1 MTDKSLGILLAITA
15 GILWSTIGLSI
26 KSIEQANVFEILF
39 YRSIFISIFI
49 GLLLHFL
56 FRFSFMDLLKNW
68 VSYAAGGTALFF
80 AYIGGIYALL
90 ATSAAN
96 ALLLFACAPIFT
108 AILSPI
114 LLRET
119 ISLKTIISIF
129 IAFFGVLV
137 MVWSDIGSGDWKGN
151 LSAIISAMGFSF
163 FTINLRINKHL
174 QMLPSVFSSG
184 IIASFVAFLIILIS
198 NYSFQLINKDFMI
211 IFILGVVQVGGG
223 LVLYTVGSKFVPATQ
238 LTILMLGEVF
248 LGPLWV
254 WIFIGEKVLYN
265 TILGGSLICFA
276 VLFNALYPSSEKLI
290 E

>member
-1 MTDKSLGILLAITA
+1 MTDKSFGILLAVTA

-26 KSIEQANVFEILF
+26 KSIEQANVFQILF

-56 FRFSFMDLLKNW
+56 FKFNFLNLLKNW
-68 VSYAAGGTALFF
+68 VSYFAGGAALFF
-80 AYIGGIYALL
+80 AYIGGIYALQT
-90 ATSAAN
+90 TSAAN
-96 ALLLFACAPIFT
+96 ALLLFACAPIIT

-119 ISLKTIISIF
+119 ISFRTITSIF
-129 IAFFGVLV
+129 IAFLGVLI
-137 MVWSDIGSGDWKGN
+137 MVWSDFGGGDWKGN

-163 FTINLRINKHL
+163 FTINLRKNKHL

-184 IIASFVAFLIILIS
+184 IISAFVAFLIILIS
-198 NYSFQLINKDFMI
+198 NDSFQLIERDFII
-211 IFILGVVQVGGG
+211 IFILGVFQVGGG
-223 LVLYTVGSKFVPATQ
+223 LVLYTLGSKFVPATQ

-248 LGPLWV
+248 LGPVWV
-254 WIFIGEKVLYN
+254 WIFIGEEVLYN

-276 VLFNALYPSSEKLI
+276 VLYNAVYSSSKKLI
-290 E
+290 K

>member
-1 MTDKSLGILLAITA
+1 MTDKSFGILLAVTA

-49 GLLLHFL
+49 GLLLHFFFKFNFLNL
-56 FRFSFMDLLKNW
+56 FKNW
-68 VSYAAGGTALFF
+68 VSYSAGGTALFF

-90 ATSAAN
+90 TTSAAN

-119 ISLKTIISIF
+119 ISLRTIMSIL
-129 IAFFGVLV
+129 IAFLGVLI
-137 MVWSDIGSGDWKGN
+137 MVWSDFGAGDWKGN
-151 LSAIISAMGFSF
+151 LSAVISAMGFSF

-184 IIASFVAFLIILIS
+184 IISSFVAFLIILFS
-198 NYSFQLINKDFMI
+198 NYSFQLIDTDFMI
-211 IFILGVVQVGGG
+211 IFILGVFQVGGG
-223 LVLYTVGSKFVPATQ
+223 LVLYTLGSKFVPATQ

-248 LGPLWV
+248 LGPVWV

-276 VLFNALYPSSEKLI
+276 VLYNALYSSSEKI
-290 E
+290 MK